1 MRLKRLDLYGYKSFA
16 ARHSVEFGEGITAIV
31 GPNGS
36 GKSNIAD
43 AVRWVMG
50 EQRFR
55 QLRAKTTEDLIF
67 GGTRQRA
74 RMGVAEVILTLDNT
88 TGWLPI
94 DYAEVSVGRRAYRS
108 GENEYIING
117 NVVRYRDVLDLLG
130 VAGLARSTYTVIGQG
145 MVDAA
150 LSLRPEERRELFEEA
165 AGITPHLRKREQALR
180 RIDETRR
187 NLERVSDI
195 LSEIQ
200 PREPPA
206 PSVRAGGGARPAASG
221 PAGATTHPLW
231 PPVAA
236 ATTRVVQRRGTDA
249 HQTGSV

>member
-1 MRLKRLDLYGYKSFA
+1 MRLKRLELYGYKSFA
-16 ARHSVEFGEGITAIV
+16 SRCSFEFGEGITAIV

-55 QLRAKTTEDLIF
+55 HLRAKTTEDLIF
-67 GGTRQRA
+67 SGTRQRA
-74 RMGVAEVILTLDNT
+74 RLGMAEVNIVLDNS

-94 DYAEVSVGRRAYRS
+94 DYSEVSIGRRAYRS
-108 GENEYIING
+108 GENEYLING
-117 NVVRYRDVLDLLG
+117 NQVRYRDILDLLS

-165 AGITPHLRKREQALR
+165 AGITPHLRKREEALR
-180 RIDETRR
+180 RIEETQR
-187 NLERVSDI
+187 NLER
-195 LSEIQ
+195 
-200 PREPPA
+200 
-206 PSVRAGGGARPAASG
+206 
-221 PAGATTHPLW
+221 
-231 PPVAA
+231 
-236 ATTRVVQRRGTDA
+236 
-249 HQTGSV
+249 